1 MPDSAEARNYLGRIY
16 AAQDRYDE
24 ATLCFR
30 DALRIRPDYAP
41 AHESLAQLLSLQGK
55 KEEAA
60 RHYQEALRLMKR
72 KERAANF
79 R

>member
-1 MPDSAEARNYLGRIY
+1 
-16 AAQDRYDE
+16 
-24 ATLCFR
+24 
-30 DALRIRPDYAP
+30 LRIRPDYAP

-60 RHYQEALRLMKR
+60 RHYLEALRLTKR
-72 KERAANF
+72 KEKAANF